1 MEFDFLKLLVI
12 ILGISALV
20 VFILRRLKISSIVGF
35 LIAGIIVGPH
45 GFQLIKGL
53 HNVELLAEIGIIL
66 LMFTIGLEFSLKNL
80 LKLRHAVFGGGLL
93 QISITTGITVF
104 LSYLFF
110 RQDLST
116 SVFYGFLVSLS
127 STAIVMKILQDRAE
141 LYTSYSRMS
150 LGMLI
155 FQDLAVVPF
164 MLLVPIFAGTGGGI
178 SDITYIMLKAFII
191 IGAVLMS
198 AKWGVPIILHQVVS
212 TKSRELFIITIV
224 LLCLA
229 TALLTSRFGLS
240 IALGAFLAGIVISD
254 SEYSAQAISDML
266 PFKEIFTGI
275 FFISIGM
282 LMNAG
287 LLRKNLVI
295 VSGVVLL
302 ILLIKII
309 AVTVSASVSGQSL
322 RSSIHT
328 GFYLSQIGE
337 FSFIL
342 ALAGKNYGLITDNIY
357 QIFLSASV
365 STMIITPLMV
375 LAAPPVALWL
385 GSRQSYRRFERMH
398 RRTTD
403 SETGIKRTGHVII
416 IGFGINGQHLARVL
430 KESGIAYVILDLNN
444 NTVRRMKRNGEPV
457 YYGDGTSNEIL
468 HKLGIETAKVLV
480 VAISDATATRRT
492 VQIARKD
499 NPCLYII
506 VRTRYV
512 AEVEDLITL
521 GANEVIPEEF
531 ETSVE
536 IFSRVLD
543 HYNTPGN
550 VIKEYIDIVR
560 EDSYRVLRG
569 IGLPGKAFSEYHD
582 LLRGMETEAYLI
594 KDTSGVAERS
604 LKELNLRVETGAT
617 IIAIKRGESVHQ
629 NPSSGFVL
637 KHRDVLLFIG
647 KKEDLNSAV
656 RYLDSSGNN

>member
-1 MEFDFLKLLVI
+1 MDFDFLKLIVV

-45 GFQLIKGL
+45 GFKLIKSL

-93 QISITTGITVF
+93 QISITTGITAF
-104 LSYLFF
+104 LSYIFF
-110 RQDLST
+110 RQNLST
-116 SVFYGFLVSLS
+116 CIFYGFLVSLS
-127 STAIVMKILQDRAE
+127 STAIVMKMLQDRAE
-141 LYTSYSRMS
+141 LYTPHSRMS

-155 FQDLAVVPF
+155 FQDLSVVPF
-164 MLLVPIFAGTGGGI
+164 MLLVPILAGTGDGTSAI
-178 SDITYIMLKAFII
+178 AYTMLKAFII
-191 IGAVLMS
+191 IGAVLIS
-198 AKWGVPIILHQVVS
+198 AKWGVPVILHQVVS

-282 LMNAG
+282 LMNAD
-287 LLRKNLVI
+287 LLMKNLVT

-309 AVTVSASVSGQSL
+309 AVTVSASVAGQSL
-322 RSSIHT
+322 RSSIQS

-342 ALAGKNYGLITDNIY
+342 ALAGKNYGLITDDIY

-365 STMIITPLMV
+365 STMILTPFMV
-375 LAAPPVALWL
+375 LAAPPVGLWL
-385 GSRQSYRRFERMH
+385 GSRQSYRRFERRR
-398 RRTTD
+398 RRTDT
-403 SETGIKRTGHVII
+403 ETSLKRSGHVII

-430 KESGIAYVILDLNN
+430 KESGITYVILELNN
-444 NTVRRMKRNGEPV
+444 STVRKMKRMGEPV

-468 HKLGIETAKVLV
+468 HKLGIEAAKVLV
-480 VAISDATATRRT
+480 IAISDATATRRT

-499 NPCLYII
+499 NPDLYII

-550 VIKEYIDIVR
+550 VITEYIDTVR
-560 EDSYRVLRG
+560 KDSYRVLRG
-569 IGLPGKAFSEYHD
+569 VGLPRKALAEEHD
-582 LLRGMETEAYLI
+582 LLKGMETEAYLI
-594 KDTSGVAERS
+594 KDTSGVAGCS
-604 LKELNLRVETGAT
+604 LKDLNLRVETGAT

-629 NPSSGFVL
+629 NPSSGFVM
-637 KHRDVLLFIG
+637 KQRDILLFIG
-647 KKEDLNSAV
+647 KKEDLNRAIA
-656 RYLDSSGNN
+656 YLESSRGN